1 MKQGSKKIFPTTIF
15 YMLALTGIVLWLII
29 PNPLVW
35 TFPYPL
41 LGLISLMIG
50 IVLNLWTDQYL
61 MKYKTTVKPNKVPTV
76 LITDGPF
83 SLSRHPMY
91 LGMMLLLLGEAM
103 ILGSVIMFL
112 IPLLFMMIMHWRFI
126 PMEENMLDQ
135 CFADEFKRYKKQVRR
150 WF

>member
-1 MKQGSKKIFPTTIF
+1 M
-15 YMLALTGIVLWLII
+15 
-29 PNPLVW
+29 
-35 TFPYPL
+35 
-41 LGLISLMIG
+41 
-50 IVLNLWTDQYL
+50 
-61 MKYKTTVKPNKVPTV
+61 

-103 ILGSVIMFL
+103 ILGLVITFL

-135 CFADEFKRYKKQVRR
+135 CFADEFNRYKKLVR
-150 WF
+150 WWL